1 MGELRLPSLGAVA
14 ARPALGP
21 WSGDRVGDRFTKF
34 CRNFKFHRLSRNF
47 CQYLM
52 PFNVEDLKKIAKN
65 IRQGL
70 DLSQTKVRQFDK
82 NPAELRL
89 RLHLGQGRPRSAA
102 APADG
107 DIRPRERRHA

>member
-1 MGELRLPSLGAVA
+1 
-14 ARPALGP
+14 
-21 WSGDRVGDRFTKF
+21 
-34 CRNFKFHRLSRNF
+34 
-47 CQYLM
+47 M
-52 PFNVEDLKKIAKN
+52 PFNVEDLKKIAKS

-89 RLHLGQGRPRSAA
+89 RLHLGQGRARSAA